1 MNKYPYPDELFDEPC
16 KLIAYFLQDRKFYTE
31 SRFEASHIGK
41 AGWIFRGQSDSK
53 WDLTPS
59 AFRPRNLDD
68 FTHQPPTSNADRKKE
83 LVKHLHAEARAVF
96 LFLENADRIG
106 IPTPIDYITTNHALD
121 VIFDALINENYD
133 NVMQFPNVALQ
144 RAFALAQH
152 HGVPTR
158 FIDWSECPLVACFFA
173 AFNASSFSEK
183 SIAKNVTVHSPLGA
197 RASRPLKWRPRWP
210 RSQEE
215 AEGSERLPK
224 NQEISIFY
232 MSSLSTII
240 DSSPVQLV
248 MTPWHEN
255 LHLRQQKGVFT
266 NIKDANSFFLKEGR
280 WPTLNDVPN
289 LQLHRVRLPAVK
301 ADDLLR
307 ELYLLGITRQSL
319 MPNLT
324 NAANA
329 LKYMKVL
336 FPKLNG

>member
-1 MNKYPYPDELFDEPC
+1 MNKYPYPDELFDDPC
-16 KLIAYFLQDRKFYTE
+16 KLIAYFLQDREFYTE
-31 SRFEASHIGK
+31 SRFEASRIGK
-41 AGWIFRGQSDSK
+41 AGWIFRGQSDSE

-83 LVKHLHAEARAVF
+83 LVKHLHAETMAVS

-106 IPTPIDYITTNHALD
+106 IQTPMDYITIKQALD
-121 VIFDALINENYD
+121 FIFDALINENYD

-158 FIDWSECPLVACFFA
+158 FIDWSECPLAACFFA

-183 SIAKNVTVHSPLGA
+183 PIA
-197 RASRPLKWRPRWP
+197 
-210 RSQEE
+210 
-215 AEGSERLPK
+215 K
-224 NQEISIFY
+224 NQEISIYY
-232 MSSLSTII
+232 MSSLSTIR
-240 DSSPVQLV
+240 DSSPVELV
-248 MTPWHEN
+248 MAPRHEN

-266 NIKDANSFFLKEGR
+266 NINDANSFFLKEGR
-280 WPTLNDVPN
+280 WPTLNDVLN

-301 ADDLLR
+301 ADELLR
-307 ELYLLGITRQSL
+307 ELYHLGVTRQSL

-329 LKYMKVL
+329 MKYMKVL
-336 FPKLNG
+336 FPKL